1 MADIFDKLKSGL
13 NKGVASV
20 STGSKTLIEKAK
32 ISSRIKTL
40 EDEKKQLA
48 ELLGARVYN
57 LYMEVEG
64 DIPRGELDGFC
75 EEITKRIELINEQK
89 KKLEELEA
97 EMNQVVGNTKIGP
110 TICKCGHVNPDGA
123 KFCARCGSQLI

>member
-20 STGSKTLIEKAK
+20 STGSKVLIEKTK

-48 ELLGARVYN
+48 ELLGAKVYN
-57 LYMEVEG
+57 LFIEG
-64 DIPRGELDGFC
+64 REISPSEIEGFC
-75 EEITKRIELINEQK
+75 TEITKRNEQIRSTN
-89 KKLEELEA
+89 L
-97 EMNQVVGNTKIGP
+97 
-110 TICKCGHVNPDGA
+110 
-123 KFCARCGSQLI
+123 

>member
-32 ISSRIKTL
+32 INSRIKTL
-40 EDEKKQLA
+40 EDEKKQLE

-57 LYMEVEG
+57 LYMEMEG
-64 DIPRGELDGFC
+64 DIPRSELVGFC
-75 EEITKRIELINEQK
+75 EEITKRTELINEQK
-89 KKLEELEA
+89 QRLKELDE
-97 EMNQVVGNTKIGP
+97 EMNQVIGNTRIGP
-110 TICKCGHVNPDGA
+110 PVCKCGHVNPEGA
-123 KFCARCGSQLI
+123 RFCARCGSQL

>member
-1 MADIFDKLKSGL
+1 MADIFDKLKSGI

-32 ISSRIKTL
+32 INSRIKTL

-48 ELLGARVYN
+48 VLLGARVYN
-57 LYMEVEG
+57 LYMEG
-64 DIPRGELDGFC
+64 DIPRSELEGFC

-89 KKLEELEA
+89 QKLEELEE
-97 EMNQVVGNTKIGP
+97 EMNQVVGNTRVGP
-110 TICKCGHVNPDGA
+110 SSCKCGHVNPQGA
-123 KFCARCGSQLI
+123 KFCARCGSPL

>member
-32 ISSRIKTL
+32 INSRIKTL
-40 EDEKKQLA
+40 EDEKKQLE

-57 LYMEVEG
+57 LFTEMEG
-64 DIPRGELDGFC
+64 DIPRNELVGFC

-89 KKLEELEA
+89 QRLKELDE
-97 EMNQVVGNTKIGP
+97 EMNQVIGNTRIGP
-110 TICKCGHVNPDGA
+110 AVCKCGHVNPEGA
-123 KFCARCGSQLI
+123 KFCARCGSQL